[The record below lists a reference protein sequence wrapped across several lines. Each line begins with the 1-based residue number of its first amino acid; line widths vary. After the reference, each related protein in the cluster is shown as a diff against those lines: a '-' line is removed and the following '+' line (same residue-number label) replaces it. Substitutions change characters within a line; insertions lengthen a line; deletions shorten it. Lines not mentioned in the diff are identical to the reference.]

1 MENFYAQL
9 DKVCK
14 QHNTTIYAIE
24 KATKSSKGSF
34 IKWRTSSPS
43 AEKLIEIA
51 DLLGV
56 SMDDLIGR
64 EIPQTKKA
72 VPVERL
78 ESDTALLSN
87 EDLRSILEKNDDV
100 DFIEKLYKELK
111 SKEQRLFVLTWLIA
125 YMASEGLPVK
135 QILGK

>member
-1 MENFYAQL
+1 MKNFYFQL

-43 AEKLIEIA
+43 ADKLIEIA

-56 SMDDLIGR
+56 SMDYLLGR
-64 EIPQTKKA
+64 EIPTTKKT
-72 VPVERL
+72 VP
-78 ESDTALLSN
+78 
-87 EDLRSILEKNDDV
+87 
-100 DFIEKLYKELK
+100 
-111 SKEQRLFVLTWLIA
+111 
-125 YMASEGLPVK
+125 ASELQKKLAERISSLSDDQVNSLLNILDQWNVK
-135 QILGK
+135 